1 MAQSDEEIQLRGKA
15 RRRLVGAV
23 GLALVAAVVLPLV
36 LESKPKPMN
45 QDIAIEIPKPGDSSL
60 GAAVPARPPV
70 AAPPA
75 VTATPVPP
83 TPDIPV
89 SSPAPVAGAA
99 PKPADKPVAKPTEK
113 PASKPVEKPASKPV
127 DKPAAKPAAPA
138 KAPEKPAA
146 GAFVIQVAA
155 LANADNAK
163 QLQDKLSASGVKAYT
178 DTVKGAHGTLT
189 RVRVGP
195 FGSREEADKALVGVK
210 KLGVDGK
217 VVPK

>member
-23 GLALVAAVVLPLV
+23 GLVLAAAVVLPLV
-36 LESKPKPMN
+36 LESKPKSLN
-45 QDIAIEIPKPGDSSL
+45 QDIAIEIPKPGESSL
-60 GAAVPARPPV
+60 GAAVPARPPQ

-75 VTATPVPP
+75 AAVPP

-89 SSPAPVAGAA
+89 AKPPPVASVAD
-99 PKPADKPVAKPTEK
+99 KPADKPAAKPTEK
-113 PASKPVEKPASKPV
+113 PASKPAAKLAEKS
-127 DKPAAKPAAPA
+127 AAKPAAASPPA
-138 KAPEKPAA
+138 KAPEKPTV

-155 LANADNAK
+155 LASADNAK
-163 QLQDKLSASGVKAYT
+163 QLQDKLAANGVKAYT
-178 DTVKGAHGTLT
+178 DTVKGAHGALT

-195 FGSREEADKALVGVK
+195 FGSREEADKALARVK

>member
-23 GLALVAAVVLPLV
+23 GLVLVAAVVLPLV
-36 LESKPKPMN
+36 LESKPRPVN

-60 GAAVPARPPV
+60 GAAVAAKPPV
-70 AAPPA
+70 AVPSGAQATPPA
-75 VTATPVPP
+75 AAVPP

-89 SSPAPVAGAA
+89 AKPPPVAGA
-99 PKPADKPVAKPTEK
+99 ADKPVAKPTEK
-113 PASKPVEKPASKPV
+113 PASKPAVKPAEKPVAKPV
-127 DKPAAKPAAPA
+127 APA
-138 KAPEKPAA
+138 KAPEKPAT

-163 QLQDKLSASGVKAYT
+163 QLQDKLAASGVKAYT
-178 DTVKGAHGTLT
+178 DTVKGANGTLT

-195 FGSREEADKALVGVK
+195 FGSREEADKALARVK